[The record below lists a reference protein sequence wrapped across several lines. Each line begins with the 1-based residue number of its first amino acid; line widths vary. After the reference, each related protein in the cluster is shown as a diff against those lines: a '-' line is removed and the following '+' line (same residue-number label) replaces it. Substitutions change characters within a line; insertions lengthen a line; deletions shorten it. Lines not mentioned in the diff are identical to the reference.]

1 MFSTII
7 ADTTWYADVAL
18 IAVLLLFTLGGV
30 IKGFGK
36 SFKGFFVT
44 IVVILLSLLLMGAFH
59 ETVMDS
65 SLSVSLQEKIASAS
79 TGWGAEFNE
88 TVFINDGTYSILQN
102 GELTELGSISFKGKL
117 AGWLAETLITE
128 SGVHSVA
135 SVCVYNVTSLI
146 MAIALFVVCAIGLS
160 IVCTVIKGATKGLHD
175 SDNKTVRIIDKVFGG
190 LIGLVVGAVIIFL
203 VLAIFS
209 ALSDKA
215 PSIMNYIEQSSVCKF
230 FYELNPIG
238 KVFAKIFT
246 KN

>member
-1 MFSTII
+1 MFSVII

-18 IAVLLLFTLGGV
+18 IGVLLVFLLGGI

-59 ETVMDS
+59 DTVMES
-65 SLSVSLQEKIASAS
+65 ELSATLQDKIASAS
-79 TGWGAEFNE
+79 TDWGVEFNE
-88 TVFINDGTYSILQN
+88 NVYVNDGTYSIMLN

-117 AGWLAETLITE
+117 AAWLAKLLITE
-128 SGVHSVA
+128 SGVNSVA
-135 SVCVYNVTSLI
+135 GVCVYNVTSLI
-146 MAIALFVVCAIGLS
+146 MAVALFVVCAIALT
-160 IVCTVIKGATKGLHD
+160 IICTVIKAATKNLHD
-175 SDNKTVRIIDKVFGG
+175 SDNKAVRTLDRVFGG
-190 LIGLVVGAVIIFL
+190 IIGLAVGAVIIFL

-215 PSIMNYIEQSSVCKF
+215 PSIINYIEQSSICKF

-238 KVFAKIFT
+238 KVFEKIFT

>member
-44 IVVILLSLLLMGAFH
+44 VVVILTSLLLMGALH

-88 TVFINDGTYSILQN
+88 TVFINDGAYSILQN
-102 GELTELGSISFKGKL
+102 GELAELGSIGFKGKL
-117 AGWLAETLITE
+117 AGWLAKLLITE
-128 SGVHSVA
+128 SGIHSVA

-160 IVCTVIKGATKGLHD
+160 IVCSVIKGATKGLHD
-175 SDNKTVRIIDKVFGG
+175 SDNNTIRIIDKVFGG
-190 LIGLVVGAVIIFL
+190 LIGLIVGAVIIFL

-209 ALSDKA
+209 ALSDKT
-215 PSIMNYIEQSSVCKF
+215 PSIINYIEQSSVCKF